1 MELIGYIG
9 SVFLT
14 INAVPELIR
23 TINDQRCHIGWPML
37 VLWFIGEVF
46 MTIYALSLGNMPLIL
61 NYVFNFIVVI
71 IMLGYKIHTMTR
83 GQGYV
88 EKEPL
93 VLGKLS
99 DL

>member
-9 SVFLT
+9 SFLLT
-14 INAVPELIR
+14 VNAIPELIR

-37 VLWFIGEVF
+37 VLWFLGEIF
-46 MTIYALSLGNMPLIL
+46 MTIYANGLRNPPLIL

-71 IMLGYKIHTMTR
+71 IMLGYKVHTMSR
-83 GQGYV
+83 GHGYV

-93 VLGKLS
+93 ILGKLS
-99 DL
+99 EL